1 MIENFIITVTNSFA
15 AFDSRNN
22 KEKSASSSLDDIDDI
37 EKIDVMYE
45 RIDNLVCALS
55 DPMKT
60 RRKYPTDMS
69 MRELRDFISRMGIQ
83 DRTVG
88 MIEKQEYIDL
98 IETFY
103 AEVDH
108 ATYFDLELWEEEADR
123 IGAMGKIADMKVLYE
138 RKVVAYERRH
148 GVDDVN
154 ASVVVNN
161 YGLALKQIGGKECLH
176 DALPLLSH
184 ALAKNITAL
193 GYPHINTLRTINNLA
208 ECLFLLDRNDDAKV
222 LFESCLFA
230 ATTAESISHEKSRD
244 VQDQSVIALNFL
256 AGLSERDYM
265 FDEAIDYWN
274 RCIELSSSI
283 SGPRSA
289 HTLRFLQGRERCQYL
304 RSRHNQTKEK
314 KEAPKVEHP
323 IVMLS
328 QTLSSSTADIVA
340 SATSLPSQ
348 WNCLLCH
355 APNEGDI
362 VTCSTCERSRGL
374 TVKDI
379 DGGVS
384 AIDTDA
390 RSSSSRFEKR
400 GVSLRLLQSVR
411 DFALLYN
418 DSEEY
423 WTIGRLSAL
432 IIGNHEIL
440 GVNNRW
446 GVSSDQ
452 VDKTLTSCTRSS
464 LIDMLRMNYIDSPHP
479 LLGVSYVDV
488 VAEKAN
494 VFLSFAYSANY
505 VELVDALE
513 VWVVENT
520 DKTGSIYLWFDVL
533 VNNQVY

>member
-1 MIENFIITVTNSFA
+1 MIENFIITVTNNFA
-15 AFDSRNN
+15 AFDSSDN
-22 KEKSASSSLDDIDDI
+22 KEISASSSIDEIDDLD
-37 EKIDVMYE
+37 KIDVMYE

-60 RRKYPTDMS
+60 RRKYSADMS
-69 MRELRDFISRMGIQ
+69 IRELGDVISRVGIQ

-88 MIEKQEYIDL
+88 MIEKQEYVDL
-98 IETFY
+98 IDNFY
-103 AEVDH
+103 LDIDRSSE
-108 ATYFDLELWEEEADR
+108 FDLELWEEEADR
-123 IGAMGKIADMKVLYE
+123 MGAMGKIADMKALYE
-138 RKVVAYERRH
+138 RKVIAYERRL
-148 GVDDVN
+148 GVDSVN
-154 ASVVVNN
+154 TSVVLNN
-161 YGLALKQIGGKECLH
+161 YGMTLKQIGSKECLH

-184 ALAKNITAL
+184 ALAKNIISL

-230 ATTAESISHEKSRD
+230 ATTVELTLRKESRD

-256 AGLSERDYM
+256 AGLSEREYK

-274 RCIELSSSI
+274 RCVDLSSSI
-283 SGPRSA
+283 SGPNGANTMR
-289 HTLRFLQGRERCQYL
+289 LCQGRERCQYL
-304 RSRHNQTKEK
+304 KSRHNQAKEK
-314 KEAPKVEHP
+314 KEGPKVDHP
-323 IVMLS
+323 KVMLS

-348 WNCLLCH
+348 WSCLLCH
-355 APNEGDI
+355 APNEGNA
-362 VTCSTCERSRGL
+362 VTCSICKRSRGL
-374 TVKDI
+374 TDKDI
-379 DGGVS
+379 DDVVS
-384 AIDTDA
+384 TDA
-390 RSSSSRFEKR
+390 PSSSSNFEKR

-411 DFALLYN
+411 DFALSCN

-452 VDKTLTSCTRSS
+452 VDATLTYRTRSS
-464 LIDMLRMNYIDSPHP
+464 LVEM
-479 LLGVSYVDV
+479 LLGVSYFDA
-488 VAEKAN
+488 VAEKAI

-505 VELVDALE
+505 IELVDALE
-513 VWVVENT
+513 VWVADDT
-520 DKTGSIYLWFDVL
+520 DKIDSVYFWFDVF
-533 VNNQVY
+533 VNDQVY